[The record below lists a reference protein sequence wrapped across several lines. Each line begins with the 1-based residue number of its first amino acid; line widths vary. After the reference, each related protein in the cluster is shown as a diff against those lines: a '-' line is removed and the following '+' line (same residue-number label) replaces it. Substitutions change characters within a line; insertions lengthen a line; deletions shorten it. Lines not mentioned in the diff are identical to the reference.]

1 MSAVDP
7 GVYKAVLS
15 VRRAYPFDVA
25 CLLMRIYGYMMN
37 IGTVTMLTLSGY
49 SFFIAGLVSS
59 VIAIMIFVVAPRI
72 GKMVDERGQSKVI
85 PIFVLI
91 NMIGLTGM
99 LVTVSIHG
107 PIWMLFASGAL
118 MGSLP
123 NSQALA
129 RARWTYLLRTKQL
142 GEDAPNIR
150 TVFSYEGILDDLGFM
165 FSPSLSIFLATVIT
179 PIAGLFVGGVLFAI
193 GSIILCLAKSSEPVP
208 GWSVPEEGLSE
219 NRALEK
225 RASRESEEPLLDA
238 SDAGAGKRKTPSHIS
253 TYDKDEGIF
262 RKYPVV
268 RVLFALMLFLGSFF
282 GVFDTTVVAFA
293 EDLGDPNIASGV
305 LMLSAVVSIAMGFI
319 FGMVRITSPASK
331 QLIVAACL
339 IGFSYAFMMI
349 VDDVVILYIVS
360 CVASLFY
367 APFLIVCNSA
377 CERAVPGKRLT
388 ESITLMNAGCT
399 FGLAV
404 GPTVAGVLLDGFG
417 WHLAFIAGGVLA
429 LAIPATALLCRKLI
443 MRDVRS
449 DTYEVIG

>member
-1 MSAVDP
+1 
-7 GVYKAVLS
+7 
-15 VRRAYPFDVA
+15 
-25 CLLMRIYGYMMN
+25 MRVYGYMMN

-59 VIAIMIFVVAPRI
+59 VIAIMVFLVAPRI

-91 NMIGLTGM
+91 NMVGLTGM
-99 LVTVSIHG
+99 LVAVSIHG
-107 PIWMLFASGAL
+107 PVWMLFASGVL

-123 NSQALA
+123 NAQALA
-129 RARWTYLLRTKQL
+129 RARWTYLLRTRQL
-142 GEDAPNIR
+142 GEDAPSIR

-179 PIAGLFVGGVLFAI
+179 PIAGLLVGGILFTV
-193 GSIILCLAKSSEPVP
+193 GSIILCMARSSEPVP
-208 GWSVPEEGLSE
+208 GWSAPE
-219 NRALEK
+219 
-225 RASRESEEPLLDA
+225 ESEEPLKGD
-238 SDAGAGKRKTPSHIS
+238 SDDLAKRKDTSS
-253 TYDKDEGIF
+253 RTSDRDSARGDGEGIF

-293 EDLGDPNIASGV
+293 EDLGDPNIASGA
-305 LMLSAVVSIAMGFI
+305 LMLSAVVSIVMGFV
-319 FGMVRITSPASK
+319 FGMIRITSPASK

-339 IGFSYAFMMI
+339 IGFAYAFMII
-349 VDDVVILYIVS
+349 VGDVVSLYIVS
-360 CVASLFY
+360 CVAALFY

-404 GPTVAGVLLDGFG
+404 GPTVAGILLDSFG
-417 WHLAFIAGGVLA
+417 WHLAFFVGGFLA
-429 LAIPATALLCRKLI
+429 LAIPVTALLCRRI
-443 MRDVRS
+443 IERDVRS
-449 DTYEVIG
+449 EAYRVIG

>member
-1 MSAVDP
+1 
-7 GVYKAVLS
+7 
-15 VRRAYPFDVA
+15 
-25 CLLMRIYGYMMN
+25 MRVYGYMMN

-59 VIAIMIFVVAPRI
+59 VIAIMVFLVAPRI
-72 GKMVDERGQSKVI
+72 GKMVDKRGQSKVI

-91 NMIGLTGM
+91 NMVGLTGM
-99 LVTVSIHG
+99 LVAVSIHG
-107 PIWMLFASGAL
+107 PVWMLFASGVL

-123 NSQALA
+123 NAQALA

-142 GEDAPNIR
+142 GEDAPSIR

-179 PIAGLFVGGVLFAI
+179 PIAGLLVGGILFTV
-193 GSIILCLAKSSEPVP
+193 GSIILCMARSSEPVP
-208 GWSVPEEGLSE
+208 GWSAPE
-219 NRALEK
+219 
-225 RASRESEEPLLDA
+225 ESEEPLKGD
-238 SDAGAGKRKTPSHIS
+238 SDDLAKRKDTSS
-253 TYDKDEGIF
+253 RTSDRDSARGDGEGIF

-293 EDLGDPNIASGV
+293 EDLGDPNIASGA
-305 LMLSAVVSIAMGFI
+305 LMLSAVVSIVMGFV
-319 FGMVRITSPASK
+319 FGMIRITSPASK

-339 IGFSYAFMMI
+339 IGFAYAFMII
-349 VDDVVILYIVS
+349 VGDVVSLYIVS
-360 CVASLFY
+360 CVAALFY

-404 GPTVAGVLLDGFG
+404 GPTVAGILLDSFG
-417 WHLAFIAGGVLA
+417 WHLAFFVGGFLA
-429 LAIPATALLCRKLI
+429 LAIPVTALLCRRI
-443 MRDVRS
+443 IERDVRS
-449 DTYEVIG
+449 EAYRVIG

>member
-1 MSAVDP
+1 
-7 GVYKAVLS
+7 
-15 VRRAYPFDVA
+15 
-25 CLLMRIYGYMMN
+25 MRVYGYMMN

-59 VIAIMIFVVAPRI
+59 VIAIMVFLVAPRI

-91 NMIGLTGM
+91 NMVGLTGM
-99 LVTVSIHG
+99 LVAVSIHG
-107 PIWMLFASGAL
+107 PVWMLFASGVL

-123 NSQALA
+123 NAQALA

-142 GEDAPNIR
+142 GEDAPSIR

-179 PIAGLFVGGVLFAI
+179 PIAGLLVGGILFTV
-193 GSIILCLAKSSEPVP
+193 GSIILCMARSSEPVP
-208 GWSVPEEGLSE
+208 GWSAPE
-219 NRALEK
+219 
-225 RASRESEEPLLDA
+225 ESEEPLKGD
-238 SDAGAGKRKTPSHIS
+238 SDDLAKRKDTSS
-253 TYDKDEGIF
+253 RTSDRDSARGDGEGIF

-293 EDLGDPNIASGV
+293 EDLGDPNIASGA
-305 LMLSAVVSIAMGFI
+305 LMLSAVVSIVMGFV
-319 FGMVRITSPASK
+319 FGMIRITSPASK

-339 IGFSYAFMMI
+339 IGFAYAFMII
-349 VDDVVILYIVS
+349 VGDVVSLYVVS
-360 CVASLFY
+360 CVAALFY

-404 GPTVAGVLLDGFG
+404 GPTVAGILLDGFG
-417 WHLAFIAGGVLA
+417 WHLAFFVGGFLA
-429 LAIPATALLCRKLI
+429 LAIPVTALLCRRI
-443 MRDVRS
+443 IERDVRS
-449 DTYEVIG
+449 EAYRVIG

>member
-1 MSAVDP
+1 
-7 GVYKAVLS
+7 
-15 VRRAYPFDVA
+15 
-25 CLLMRIYGYMMN
+25 MRVYGYMMN

-59 VIAIMIFVVAPRI
+59 VIAIMVFLVAPRI

-91 NMIGLTGM
+91 NMVGLTGM
-99 LVTVSIHG
+99 LVAVSIHG
-107 PIWMLFASGAL
+107 PVWMLFASGVL

-123 NSQALA
+123 NAQALA

-142 GEDAPNIR
+142 GEDAPSIR

-179 PIAGLFVGGVLFAI
+179 PIAGLLVGGILFTV
-193 GSIILCLAKSSEPVP
+193 GSIILCMARSSEPVP
-208 GWSVPEEGLSE
+208 GWSAPE
-219 NRALEK
+219 
-225 RASRESEEPLLDA
+225 ESEEPLKGD
-238 SDAGAGKRKTPSHIS
+238 SDGLAKRKDTSSRTSDRDSAHG
-253 TYDKDEGIF
+253 DGEGIF

-293 EDLGDPNIASGV
+293 EDLGDPNIASGA
-305 LMLSAVVSIAMGFI
+305 LMLSAVVSIVMGFV
-319 FGMVRITSPASK
+319 FGMIRITSPASK

-339 IGFSYAFMMI
+339 IGFAYAFMII
-349 VDDVVILYIVS
+349 VGDVVSLYVVS
-360 CVASLFY
+360 CVAALFY

-404 GPTVAGVLLDGFG
+404 GPTVAGILLDGFG
-417 WHLAFIAGGVLA
+417 WHLAFFVGGFLA
-429 LAIPATALLCRKLI
+429 LAIPVTALLCRRI
-443 MRDVRS
+443 IERDVRS
-449 DTYEVIG
+449 EAYRVIG

>member
-1 MSAVDP
+1 
-7 GVYKAVLS
+7 
-15 VRRAYPFDVA
+15 
-25 CLLMRIYGYMMN
+25 MRVYGYMMN

-59 VIAIMIFVVAPRI
+59 VIAIMVFLVAPRI

-91 NMIGLTGM
+91 NMVGLTGM
-99 LVTVSIHG
+99 LVAVSIHG
-107 PIWMLFASGAL
+107 PVWMLFASGVL

-123 NSQALA
+123 NAQALA

-142 GEDAPNIR
+142 GEDAPSIR

-179 PIAGLFVGGVLFAI
+179 PIAGLLVGGILFTVGA
-193 GSIILCLAKSSEPVP
+193 IILCMARSSEPVP
-208 GWSVPEEGLSE
+208 GWSAPE
-219 NRALEK
+219 
-225 RASRESEEPLLDA
+225 ESEEPLKGD
-238 SDAGAGKRKTPSHIS
+238 SDDLAKRKDTSS
-253 TYDKDEGIF
+253 RTSDRGSARGDGEGIF

-293 EDLGDPNIASGV
+293 EDLGDPNIASGA
-305 LMLSAVVSIAMGFI
+305 LMLSAVVSIVMGFV
-319 FGMVRITSPASK
+319 FGMIRITSPASK

-339 IGFSYAFMMI
+339 IGFAYAFMII
-349 VDDVVILYIVS
+349 VGDVVSLYIVS
-360 CVASLFY
+360 CVAALFY

-404 GPTVAGVLLDGFG
+404 GPTVAGILLDSFG
-417 WHLAFIAGGVLA
+417 WHLAFFVGGFLA
-429 LAIPATALLCRKLI
+429 LAIPVTALLCRRI
-443 MRDVRS
+443 IERDVRS
-449 DTYEVIG
+449 EAYRVIG

>member
-1 MSAVDP
+1 MSALDP
-7 GVYKAVLS
+7 GVYKSVLS
-15 VRRAYPFDVA
+15 VRRAYPFDAA

-91 NMIGLTGM
+91 NMIGLVGM

-129 RARWTYLLRTKQL
+129 RARWTYLLRTKKL
-142 GEDAPNIR
+142 GEGAPNIR

-179 PIAGLFVGGVLFAI
+179 PIAGLFVGGVLFTV

-208 GWSVPEEGLSE
+208 GWSAPEEGSSE

-225 RASRESEEPLLDA
+225 RASRESEEPLLA
-238 SDAGAGKRKTPSHIS
+238 TSDTGSRKRKASHLTPHE
-253 TYDKDEGIF
+253 KGEGIF

-349 VDDVVILYIVS
+349 VGDVVILYIVS

-404 GPTVAGVLLDGFG
+404 GPPVAGVLLDGFG
-417 WHLAFIAGGVLA
+417 WQLAVIAGGVLA